1 MAVYLKTPGMTPR
14 GRNSPGF
21 GRDGGIARDDF
32 MLGSAMGLLVDEL
45 TDQKARQNVSRKKV
59 R

>member
-1 MAVYLKTPGMTPR
+1 MTPR
-14 GRNSPGF
+14 GRNSPGS